1 MLTRADAISSRY
13 SSFWQSTPT
22 PKIWKHGPIHD
33 LPPLFRVL
41 EFAPSSRNLWTY
53 ATCEMS
59 QPTDE
64 FPIELHLFSPTQS
77 DQHIELLTTIAHY
90 HRTGHPLNLHHTV
103 NFGRPW
109 LPGSL
114 CDHGLI
120 SLPYLDG
127 PRLELLQLSDS
138 KHPIRCLWLL
148 PITQSAATSKSNSA
162 PRHSSKSSN
171 PRTSTTPIP
180 IAQASCE
187 PRHHCCE
194 CQSRGAAFGS
204 RRFFSLHRYSGGG
217 QGGGL
222 AEPSSS

>member
-1 MLTRADAISSRY
+1 
-13 SSFWQSTPT
+13 
-22 PKIWKHGPIHD
+22 
-33 LPPLFRVL
+33 
-41 EFAPSSRNLWTY
+41 
-53 ATCEMS
+53 MS
-59 QPTDE
+59 QPTVE

-77 DQHIELLTTIAHY
+77 HQHIELLTTIAHY

-148 PITQSAATSKSNSA
+148 PITQSERDFKVELGTEALEQKFQSA
-162 PRHSSKSSN
+162 NFNYADP
-171 PRTSTTPIP
+171 
-180 IAQASCE
+180 
-187 PRHHCCE
+187 
-194 CQSRGAAFGS
+194 
-204 RRFFSLHRYSGGG
+204 HR
-217 QGGGL
+217 
-222 AEPSSS
+222 PSVV